1 MIIKDLSLPADYQ
14 SMPNIIIITGGA
26 IIISIISGCSANRPD
41 NLGLKNNLLAPC
53 PKTPN
58 CVSSQTND
66 LRHQIAPITY
76 EGSLGLAKERLN
88 QVILSMRDTK
98 IITQNHE
105 YWHVEFTTLLLRFID
120 DVEIYFEESKAVIH
134 VRSASRLGYWDLG
147 VNRRRVERIRSR
159 FEELAKAG

>member
-1 MIIKDLSLPADYQ
+1 
-14 SMPNIIIITGGA
+14 
-26 IIISIISGCSANRPD
+26 
-41 NLGLKNNLLAPC
+41 
-53 PKTPN
+53 
-58 CVSSQTND
+58 
-66 LRHQIAPITY
+66 
-76 EGSLGLAKERLN
+76 
-88 QVILSMRDTK
+88 MRDTK